1 MHSEHSRQRLPV
13 IVNSYKSQLRR
24 PRRLL
29 QAMVIDLLAS
39 RELAWR
45 LLIRDLSAQYRQ
57 SLLGFFWAFIPP
69 LAVALGLTLASDAE
83 IITFQET
90 DLPYTA
96 YVMLSTVIW
105 QTFVESLQGPVQAVA
120 QAKVML
126 AKINFPREA
135 IILAKLGEVGFNFL
149 VKLILVAGL
158 FIWFRIPL
166 SWTIVL
172 APVAL
177 LHLVFLGTF
186 AGILLAPLSALYQDF
201 SKSLTF
207 LTGFWLFLTPVIY
220 PVPQEGLFSRLVMLN
235 PVTPLLVTVR
245 ELATVG
251 TLSNPDGFWIT
262 SAIAIVGLLVAWV
275 VYRLSMPFVIERMSA

>member
-1 MHSEHSRQRLPV
+1 MHSERSKQSLPLT
-13 IVNSYKSQLRR
+13 VNSYKSQLRQ
-24 PRRLL
+24 PRLL
-29 QAMVIDLLAS
+29 AQAMLRDLLAS

-57 SLLGFFWAFIPP
+57 SFLGFFWAFIPP
-69 LAVALGLTLASDAE
+69 LALAIGLTLASDAK

-90 DLPYTA
+90 DLPYPA

-105 QTFVESLQGPVQAVA
+105 QTFVESLQGPIQAVA
-120 QAKVML
+120 QAKAML

-149 VKLILVAGL
+149 VKLVLIAGL

-166 SWTIVL
+166 HWTIVL
-172 APVAL
+172 APVAW

-186 AGILLAPLSALYQDF
+186 FGILMAPLSALYQDF
-201 SKSLTF
+201 SKGLTF
-207 LTGFWLFLTPVIY
+207 VTGFWLFLTPVIY
-220 PVPQEGLFSRLVMLN
+220 EVPDQGLFSRLVMLN

-245 ELATVG
+245 ELIAIG
-251 TLSNPDGFWIT
+251 TISDPVSFWIV
-262 SAIAIVGLLVAWV
+262 SAIAIIGLLISWV
-275 VYRLSMPFVIERMSA
+275 IYRLAMPFVIERMSA